1 MSQDTRQVQIT
12 VTWPEG
18 EAHTT
23 RYLRA
28 AHEVPALYAELLD
41 TYAGEWTSLT
51 VRPLTSPE
59 PRNPRAIG
67 H

>member
-23 RYLRA
+23 RYSKTADEL
-28 AHEVPALYAELLD
+28 PALVRELLD

-51 VRPLTSPE
+51 VRP
-59 PRNPRAIG
+59 A
-67 H
+67 

>member
-23 RYLRA
+23 RYQRA
-28 AHEVPALYAELLD
+28 AFEVPALYAELLD

-51 VRPLTSPE
+51 VRP
-59 PRNPRAIG
+59 A
-67 H
+67 